1 MEVTIKK
8 LKEHKYLIIFMC
20 MLLQVIPF
28 GVSQNIMLLFISYV
42 IKGQGFSL
50 GEFSLIFTI
59 GSLASAICSPSIGKL
74 YSKISVKVIFTIGC
88 IV

>member
-20 MLLQVIPF
+20 MLLQAIPF
-28 GVSQNIMLLFISYV
+28 GVSQNIMPLFISYV

-50 GEFSLIFTI
+50 GGIFINIYNRSTCVSYMFS
-59 GSLASAICSPSIGKL
+59 
-74 YSKISVKVIFTIGC
+74 
-88 IV
+88 